1 MVEELAQHLED
12 RCRELM
18 AAGAPEAEAFERTRA
33 ELDDTG
39 LFANRN
45 RTRAMPMFDPVP
57 CGDAARTSLA
67 TDFWR
72 DLRYSV
78 RAIRRTP
85 AFVLFV
91 VITLGLG
98 IGANT
103 TVFTIV
109 DTLLLNVLPVP
120 DSARLTAI
128 GAARAHSQSRSTLLP
143 LSYLDIRDLQ
153 SMNGVF
159 LSLAGY
165 TKPRGVTL
173 QNGENSQGMFCEL
186 VTTNYFS
193 TLGLRPF
200 RGRFFGP
207 EEPHAAA
214 VLNYGTWRS
223 RFGGADSVIGR
234 RIRLNDSIVT
244 VIGVAPPQFIG
255 VNAIFGPDLWVTADM
270 SEELLPEQMRG
281 ALTDRAKTAFLGM
294 ARLRPGVTESQAQA
308 NVTEIASSLARQYPA
323 ADENRTLSV
332 RPIRDVFFASS
343 FGASSPVIFAGA
355 GLLVVTGIVLLIAC
369 SNVANLL
376 LARAAVRR
384 QEMAVR
390 LALGANRARLVRQLL
405 TESTVLGILSG
416 ACGLSLSYAFLK
428 ALFGALPASANFATP
443 KLDGTVFAFALVVSI
458 ATGLIFGIIPALHA
472 SRVTIAETLK
482 EETRTA
488 GRGRRRT
495 IVAGGLLTT
504 QVAFSFL
511 LLVTAGLFLR
521 SIQRAYEIDP
531 GFQTSH
537 LAVFAMSPGQAGY
550 SRPQVEGFY
559 EAVRERVAALPGIES
574 TSWASDMPLWAA
586 PREGLSVEGHQQ
598 RSRTDSITAV
608 VNTVD
613 RGYFQTAGIRID
625 NGREFTSADRATST
639 PVAIVNEKLAH
650 DYWPEGHV
658 LGRRIRLPG
667 EQEMRQVVGIAATA
681 NYTAWG
687 EPAQPCVYVPLQ
699 QNYSGAMNLYVRTAG
714 APEAM
719 LMPVRRV
726 IAGLAPNVLV
736 GGTLAGRE
744 IIDRGLFQA
753 RMGVAL
759 LRIFG
764 MLALG
769 LASIGLYGLMAYSV
783 TSRTREIGVRM
794 ALGAGQ
800 TSVLR
805 LIIRDGMTL
814 VVVGLFIG
822 LTASLA
828 VARLF
833 ARVLY
838 GVTATDPLSIAGAA
852 AVLVIVGLLA
862 CYIPARRASRLD
874 PLAALRET

>member
-1 MVEELAQHLED
+1 
-12 RCRELM
+12 M